1 MRPAKH
7 FKTILCQT
15 FGLWALSLLWPES
28 VKLPFHEH
36 NPVNRLKVTHSQ
48 KLCHAFIVTWWLMVS
63 PEVATEKLALACICL
78 SLFSPLAFL
87 SVWSHLPFPF
97 VSSPSLF
104 GVDTLLFV
112 KVEDPWTLLV
122 SLLFTRFPV
131 CLKSSTF
138 VPSPSLFGFDTLL
151 FVKVEDPWTLLVPL
165 FSTHFPVF
173 LKSSAFSFV
182 CLSVLPWC
190 PLLPCLFV
198 EIQEFLSSV
207 HTTHILK
214 NLIDLPQPWSKQ
226 IINSFNEKSIRS
238 STAGTN
244 RQ

>member
-1 MRPAKH
+1 MP
-7 FKTILCQT
+7 
-15 FGLWALSLLWPES
+15 SY
-28 VKLPFHEH
+28 
-36 NPVNRLKVTHSQ
+36 
-48 KLCHAFIVTWWLMVS
+48 IVTWWLMVS

-78 SLFSPLAFL
+78 SLFSPHAFL
-87 SVWSHLPFPF
+87 
-97 VSSPSLF
+97 
-104 GVDTLLFV
+104 
-112 KVEDPWTLLV
+112 
-122 SLLFTRFPV
+122 PV
-131 CLKSSTF
+131 CLKSSLPLPF

-238 STAGTN
+238 STAATN